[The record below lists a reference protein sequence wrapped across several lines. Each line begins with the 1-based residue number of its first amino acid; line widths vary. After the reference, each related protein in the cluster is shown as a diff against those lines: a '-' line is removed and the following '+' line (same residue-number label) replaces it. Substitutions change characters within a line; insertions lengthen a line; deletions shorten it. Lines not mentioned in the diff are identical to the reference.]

1 MANILRKV
9 IENDKGELRK
19 LEKIAK
25 KVESYADQMAS
36 LSDRDL
42 QGKTLEF
49 KERYQKGETLEQLLP
64 EAFAVVREAAK
75 RVLGLFPYRV
85 QIMGGIVLHNGD
97 VPEMRT
103 GEGKPLQ
110 PPCQFISMLLLVRV
124 FTLLLLMSIFQR
136 VTLPKWVKCIA
147 G

>member
-19 LEKIAK
+19 LEKLQ

-49 KERYQKGETLEQLLP
+49 KERYQKVRPSNNYYLKLSQL
-64 EAFAVVREAAK
+64 F
-75 RVLGLFPYRV
+75 
-85 QIMGGIVLHNGD
+85 
-97 VPEMRT
+97 
-103 GEGKPLQ
+103 
-110 PPCQFISMLLLVRV
+110 
-124 FTLLLLMSIFQR
+124 
-136 VTLPKWVKCIA
+136 VKQQNVCWA
-147 G
+147 CSLSCSNYGRNCSS